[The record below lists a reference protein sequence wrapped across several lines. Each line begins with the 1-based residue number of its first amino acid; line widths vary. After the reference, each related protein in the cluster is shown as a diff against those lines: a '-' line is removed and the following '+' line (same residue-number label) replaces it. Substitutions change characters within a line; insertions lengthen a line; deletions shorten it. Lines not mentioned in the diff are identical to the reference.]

1 MSESER
7 GQVVR
12 TAAEVY
18 EEFFV
23 PALLQ
28 EWASLVTEAA
38 RIQPG
43 QSVLDVA
50 CGTGVLAR
58 TVAERVGP
66 KGAVVGID
74 PSEGM
79 LAVAR
84 RKAPAIEWRDG
95 RAEALPFEAIRF
107 DAVVSQFGLMFF
119 EDRRLAIQ
127 EMWRVLRPEGRLAV
141 AVWDSIENTPGD
153 FAVVNLLER
162 LYGEGVAEGWLLAH
176 SLGDTEILSALFIA
190 AGVTEAKIT
199 SQEGIAR
206 FPSLRAWLLIEV
218 KEWLLGDR
226 MDEVQFE
233 AFLTEAEEVLR
244 PFVMTDGTVFLQA
257 PAYIVTVTKS

>member
-18 EEFFV
+18 EKFFV

-58 TVAERVGP
+58 TIAGRVGP
-66 KGAVVGID
+66 NGIVTGID

-95 RAEALPFEAIRF
+95 RAEALPFEANSF

-119 EDRRLAIQ
+119 QDRRVAIQ
-127 EMWRVLRPEGRLAV
+127 EMMRVLRPGGPLVV
-141 AVWDSIENTPGD
+141 AVWDSVENFPVY
-153 FAVVNLLER
+153 AELANLLQR
-162 LYGEGVAEGWLLAH
+162 LYGDQVVEEFLAPF
-176 SLGDTEILSALFIA
+176 SLGDPELLSALFSE
-190 AGVTEAKIT
+190 AGVVGAKVT
-199 SQEGIAR
+199 KQAGTVR
-206 FPSLRAWLLIEV
+206 FPSLRDWLLIEV
-218 KEWLLGDR
+218 KEWLMGDR

-233 AFLTEAEEVLR
+233 EFLTEAEEVLR
-244 PFVMTDGTVFLQA
+244 LFVASDGAVVVPA
-257 PAYIVTVTKS
+257 PAYIVVAAK